1 MVNDVNTF
9 PLPKLPKIASPQQLE
24 LPDRTVLNDFAYEE
38 PEYKKAAKAFG
49 LETKALGGG
58 AVALGAEA
66 LKGVTPDVV
75 DPYLDKAAD
84 WGMGVYED
92 QMALIPQRDLT
103 ADVEKIEDIKFGEK
117 GGFDRFTD
125 WASYHGTKGL
135 LDVATMVAGGGIG
148 GAVAKTAAR
157 QGVKKAVKGAAT
169 DQLKRKAAEAG
180 AKKVA
185 TAGKVGQTLGST
197 VPMAAK
203 EGGGSYGSLVS
214 EGVAPEKAVLPS
226 LAVGVINASLEYVP
240 VLSALNRVKAGF
252 GREALGAAI
261 RSDATL
267 KKKAA
272 HIAKEALYGTGSQ
285 AAQEGL
291 TEATQELVTMAA
303 ARITK
308 DEKLLAP
315 LSAEE
320 KSAFWNAMAVGGLVG
335 GGMGSATG
343 SVKGLGE
350 TMVKS
355 PQERQEEA
363 VAREEAQAKKEQA
376 AHEERI
382 KAAEGVVEGRG
393 LGDTEAGLR
402 EAGPD
407 AGYEARSFVQDTV
420 QRVPESQQDTDSRQD
435 TEQEEEP
442 SYTPRQHIKDM
453 ENREVKRKFE
463 EERLAE
469 LREKAELDPEAA
481 NEAKADAMAEAK
493 AKVAAEA
500 KAKGKPAPAP
510 TDSLELPPAP
520 PPTQE
525 EQAYDEEMTQQV
537 EDLWA
542 AAAAEQE
549 RSAGPKTEE
558 SLLREWGKQKGIVEE
573 VTLSRG
579 ESSSQD
585 KSLDSIIQD
594 MTLEDEIRF
603 TQETGKSPKDVAV
616 GEVVK
621 ETGYTAKSH
630 IKEKMAEGY
639 AQDKG
644 FLDTDAGLGMENPA
658 SQYEATNPIKEAG
671 IEPAPKA
678 PIKETTDL
686 DGLSDTAKQKLDE
699 GWEGNADVSWDA
711 SDKLNNTKSLLN
723 AFAKGD
729 PVFLKEQVGA
739 YDGFYGNGT
748 AATVIKD
755 LVAENQIEESG
766 SAAVT
771 KMEVAGKLELP
782 EYNKE
787 LHDKGWDL
795 EFNTVGLPMYMKDGS
810 IVAQNVDDIDN
821 LVQHAWTVFTPN
833 KAPNYADTLNAGV
846 AMVESGNFPGLKA
859 QTQEGG
865 MLEGEWA
872 MAITDPQKEAEFAES
887 WGKQT
892 LDLLNN
898 GANPDF
904 VYDIASKLQEAGSI
918 DAWEIK
924 QGMPGGATLKM
935 TIQGTHVGN
944 ATKVNYS
951 PEDNSAIMPTTLLGF
966 SEVTEFTGEEEVQ
979 SLFNV
984 LSAVPDVKNKM
995 KEIKADKELYGE
1007 NALAAK
1013 WGSEAASFLVDNPA
1027 EAKTY
1032 VKALGKVPVEK
1043 WENYDEGWVAGAL
1056 HTGTLSGINK
1066 EGIESM
1072 VNEGFSPKT
1081 VADTAGMLDE
1091 LVHLGWEYKGID
1103 KSSSPYKVIF
1113 KTDSPSAAILYSPK
1127 TGVAELFGS
1136 GQLGGSPF
1144 APYQLSFG
1152 SIDEAI
1158 AAYDNAGAG
1167 TGAGATASTASAAAA
1182 ANTEWAPQE
1191 PPPGYTIESSKITS
1205 MDGMHVYFTSFLSNE
1220 DATAIAHIHNY
1231 FKYAKIPTIE
1241 KIQLYKEMPKSKQE
1255 LESFKVNHPYLLRK
1269 VTIGETNDVTQGT
1282 KLLHEI
1288 VSNHDKYGL
1297 EDVMQEAGLFA
1308 DKFGDE
1314 ALKDA
1319 LKSAPK
1325 KVVDVPNLDGWLE
1338 DLRPEEDLLAE
1349 NPFEGVW
1356 ANYPVNSD
1364 HNPSSATYGET
1375 GARYGVVI
1383 INPKTGKV
1391 LLRKVSNQYEGITWD
1406 FARGGADRFSDP
1418 GPNRIDTGHH
1428 TPSKRYMEHPLVAAK
1443 REAKEE
1449 FGYDVQIVGQ
1459 LAKGFYSGR
1468 DGTMASLYYVGVP
1481 TGEQST
1487 DHLSGPHQE
1496 TDATQWASLPE
1507 ARRLVTTQPT
1517 LGPSQSM
1524 KRDGYHRP
1532 RIARIARTLEAVF
1545 DSNMQKSD
1553 LGYRGN
1559 PKAMQ
1564 AYRDGDL
1571 ATDFPAVFKAV
1582 ENKPKVEDM
1591 TETQKIKLSSALY
1604 VARRLPNASKLMKDM
1619 AYKQEFKKRNAALNA
1634 WVKSRVGETGTVSGI
1649 MSGGATLSSIQNKL
1663 QQTGGKIVLSLWHGS
1678 KDREALLGDVIDP
1691 QFFGSGVGGADT
1703 KEGMFLASTRKA
1715 AKKWA
1720 RARQVN
1726 VLVAFENLKV
1736 IPNEVGYGSTSF
1748 THILQQAKA
1757 DGYDGVFFNKVHD
1770 AVTGRQIVVWKGEN
1784 VIAGGGENVGF
1795 TGKTLYQTKGELGDA
1810 LDLSTATELLREDLG
1825 PITDALLSSG
1835 MLELVEG
1842 GGPDGVAGQYD
1853 AATDTIK
1860 VYLDYVS
1867 SPRELLGAVLH
1878 EGSHARLVSVLGK
1891 SAVKYHEDFLKQG
1904 GSAADARFKT
1914 AWEGALR
1921 FGIASA
1927 LSPENTSEINRV
1939 REELRKISPDFLM
1952 EEDLANYVQFAQG
1965 KDEGLF
1971 RRIVNA
1977 VKAWWAST
1985 ALGRSLKQKGFGFE
1999 FTDEM
2004 AVALV
2009 RQGLRNQVN
2018 ATSDGLFNT
2027 YIAHTSGAQWASE
2040 NKFPHGR
2047 PLLKYVLKG
2056 QGEGNISYGWGFYA
2070 LESQATLDYYKQ
2082 GVGSNTYGMHVPD
2095 DIVPK
2100 MIEWDRPLNQ
2110 QSPQVQR
2117 ALLDPRDDYLLLRLA
2132 LKAKNKT
2139 STYPT
2144 SPSLDIKGTGSSFYS
2159 ELTKYYMDKEYG
2171 GMDGHIHDPETGKQQ
2186 RKKNLARRMASRK
2199 LAEYGLAGIRLLDA
2213 GSRVVYVRKNTDG
2226 TYEVRKGIG
2235 HSTKVSTVDQAGL
2248 EKEAGKH
2255 IAEKAAQQ
2263 QIGETVKHPGFGF
2276 YNWVFWR
2283 QEDLDRLTV
2292 VYKKGQKVA
2301 GNPKKNAAYDVNG
2314 VGLPYPEH
2322 PGVSDY
2328 VVDPKTGDQKY
2339 YSKEG
2344 RTMAMEREDLVQQ
2357 LDKEMGQGW
2366 VEQAEAAG
2374 LVEIINEPGPNGES
2388 GSWDGQRIRL
2398 YAGSMP
2404 ASGGPAGVL
2413 LHEGKHA
2420 TFKEVLG
2427 DSLGQY
2433 VGDLHTM
2440 AEAGN
2445 ELARRAMT
2453 QATLSAAD
2461 SLGVEHYLR
2470 EEWAG
2475 RGELDRV
2482 RREVEQKSPGLLA
2495 EEDLAYFVQYGAE
2508 GQGNGLFR
2516 RLVDKIK
2523 AWWASTALGQ
2533 MLKERGIGF
2542 ELTEG
2547 MAVIW
2552 AQRGLH
2558 GALNMARGQAQQS
2571 MAVNREAAYMSAAGR
2586 VGRALDAAF
2595 DGNEYQSQAW
2605 EEVKGYLWTDPTDGR
2620 EDQVN
2625 KPGLLQRIRAD
2636 FIDYFAEMEA
2646 VDTGVYDVYSLVRNK
2661 KAARLEQIKQ
2671 EYALPLRSK
2680 IADSPWTAEE
2690 VSDMLAA
2697 RHIKVDGVNRKL
2709 AERASDMYA
2718 KRLLK
2723 KDVLPEVRAKELSKA
2738 RGFVR
2743 VGKNPDGSDYVDAQ
2757 GNQITMSA
2765 STKRKLM
2772 FDLVNYYIPY
2782 EIKQGGEQLL
2792 RNDWEVF
2799 KDAASGFS
2807 DGGVGSAF
2815 VRGVDQ
2821 VLDRVSADQG
2831 KWDEITNLYDSLNR
2845 MTLDILED
2853 GGLIT
2858 EDEKARLIGDKTAY
2872 APLRR
2877 EAYNLN
2883 DEIQKIFQQAG
2894 AGGAKQLATRA
2905 GTETLSEPVMA
2916 LQNALAKAEAAAAAA
2931 ERNFANNYLYETI
2944 NQDREGWKSWF
2955 AVVDKDKYATHDEN
2969 GFLVEKKSTAQNKS
2983 DIVLLRGGKK
2993 LIIRPNAH
3001 NERALGF
3008 VRAVN
3013 NLDAQVLNGPMRVM
3027 NWLNGIVRWVN
3038 VSASPAFLMMNAVR
3052 DPFTAA
3058 YNMQA
3063 SEAKEYTSEIF
3074 ANYGKTFTAL
3084 KKVFVQGVRDPADA
3098 DVQMVE
3104 RWEKAGGRTS
3114 FIESLKEMD
3123 DSWGS
3128 FEAQVARR
3136 QGGAKALFE
3145 MKDKWLDGIENTN
3158 ILFENVMRLSTFSV
3172 LVDKGVSEQRAAR
3185 ISQDLTTNFTRRG
3198 YKTQALGVWWL
3209 FFNATVQGNYQV
3221 VRNLLGSKK
3230 LQGITA
3236 GTIGFSLMLDVMGR
3250 MMFDD
3255 WDEIPEWDK
3264 ERFIIAPVKVGGD
3277 FVKIPAPW
3285 VYNVVWRMGGM
3296 LGETLAGV
3304 RKPQDML
3311 LDLSAMTMTT
3321 FNPVGS
3327 ASLAQ
3332 AISPTAMDPFV
3343 QILENKDF
3351 AGNPL
3356 APEAYPGVGKRPNAE
3371 LAWGSTPEG
3380 YKWLAEYVN
3389 EATGGSPVESG
3400 IVDLRP
3406 ADYKV
3411 LVNFLTG
3418 SLGRFL
3424 TDTTLGIKG
3433 AAQGELELEGP
3444 KDLPLVG
3451 GLFADPSN
3459 PMRSEK
3465 YHTRVA
3471 AAYGAA
3477 KLEKLYKEGP
3487 ERDMVK
3493 LMEVRRERA
3502 GDLRIYRYAQDVE
3515 RQIKE
3520 IRKKVKR
3527 AEGRGDERTMEV
3539 LRGRI
3544 DRLKEQ
3550 FNRSYEVRVGK

>member
-1 MVNDVNTF
+1 MLDNGV
-9 PLPKLPKIASPQQLE
+9 SP
-24 LPDRTVLNDFAYEE
+24 D
-38 PEYKKAAKAFG
+38 
-49 LETKALGGG
+49 
-58 AVALGAEA
+58 
-66 LKGVTPDVV
+66 
-75 DPYLDKAAD
+75 
-84 WGMGVYED
+84 
-92 QMALIPQRDLT
+92 
-103 ADVEKIEDIKFGEK
+103 
-117 GGFDRFTD
+117 
-125 WASYHGTKGL
+125 
-135 LDVATMVAGGGIG
+135 
-148 GAVAKTAAR
+148 
-157 QGVKKAVKGAAT
+157 
-169 DQLKRKAAEAG
+169 
-180 AKKVA
+180 KVA
-185 TAGKVGQTLGST
+185 NVMGKL
-197 VPMAAK
+197 
-203 EGGGSYGSLVS
+203 
-214 EGVAPEKAVLPS
+214 
-226 LAVGVINASLEYVP
+226 
-240 VLSALNRVKAGF
+240 
-252 GREALGAAI
+252 
-261 RSDATL
+261 
-267 KKKAA
+267 
-272 HIAKEALYGTGSQ
+272 KEATSMLPEDVIDKWSVTTDTSGKFKLRIEGDMPDGTS
-285 AAQEGL
+285 AVSYYPEHN
-291 TEATQELVTMAA
+291 MAE
-303 ARITK
+303 ITST
-308 DEKLLAP
+308 LIG
-315 LSAEE
+315 
-320 KSAFWNAMAVGGLVG
+320 F
-335 GGMGSATG
+335 T
-343 SVKGLGE
+343 
-350 TMVKS
+350 
-355 PQERQEEA
+355 
-363 VAREEAQAKKEQA
+363 
-376 AHEERI
+376 
-382 KAAEGVVEGRG
+382 
-393 LGDTEAGLR
+393 
-402 EAGPD
+402 
-407 AGYEARSFVQDTV
+407 
-420 QRVPESQQDTDSRQD
+420 
-435 TEQEEEP
+435 
-442 SYTPRQHIKDM
+442 
-453 ENREVKRKFE
+453 
-463 EERLAE
+463 
-469 LREKAELDPEAA
+469 EKAEFI
-481 NEAKADAMAEAK
+481 
-493 AKVAAEA
+493 
-500 KAKGKPAPAP
+500 G
-510 TDSLELPPAP
+510 
-520 PPTQE
+520 
-525 EQAYDEEMTQQV
+525 DE
-537 EDLWA
+537 
-542 AAAAEQE
+542 
-549 RSAGPKTEE
+549 
-558 SLLREWGKQKGIVEE
+558 
-573 VTLSRG
+573 
-579 ESSSQD
+579 
-585 KSLDSIIQD
+585 
-594 MTLEDEIRF
+594 
-603 TQETGKSPKDVAV
+603 
-616 GEVVK
+616 
-621 ETGYTAKSH
+621 
-630 IKEKMAEGY
+630 
-639 AQDKG
+639 
-644 FLDTDAGLGMENPA
+644 
-658 SQYEATNPIKEAG
+658 
-671 IEPAPKA
+671 
-678 PIKETTDL
+678 
-686 DGLSDTAKQKLDE
+686 
-699 GWEGNADVSWDA
+699 
-711 SDKLNNTKSLLN
+711 
-723 AFAKGD
+723 
-729 PVFLKEQVGA
+729 
-739 YDGFYGNGT
+739 
-748 AATVIKD
+748 
-755 LVAENQIEESG
+755 
-766 SAAVT
+766 
-771 KMEVAGKLELP
+771 
-782 EYNKE
+782 
-787 LHDKGWDL
+787 
-795 EFNTVGLPMYMKDGS
+795 
-810 IVAQNVDDIDN
+810 
-821 LVQHAWTVFTPN
+821 
-833 KAPNYADTLNAGV
+833 ADTLL
-846 AMVESGNFPGLKA
+846 S
-859 QTQEGG
+859 
-865 MLEGEWA
+865 
-872 MAITDPQKEAEFAES
+872 
-887 WGKQT
+887 
-892 LDLLNN
+892 
-898 GANPDF
+898 
-904 VYDIASKLQEAGSI
+904 
-918 DAWEIK
+918 
-924 QGMPGGATLKM
+924 
-935 TIQGTHVGN
+935 
-944 ATKVNYS
+944 
-951 PEDNSAIMPTTLLGF
+951 
-966 SEVTEFTGEEEVQ
+966 
-979 SLFNV
+979 V
-984 LSAVPDVKNKM
+984 LSAVPDAKNKL

-1007 NALAAK
+1007 SKIATK
-1013 WGSEAASFLVDNPA
+1013 WGAEAASYLVDNPA
-1027 EAKTY
+1027 ELKTY
-1032 VKALGKVPVEK
+1032 VKALSKVPMEK
-1043 WENYDEGWVAGAL
+1043 LSTYDPGWVHEQFKAGEV
-1056 HTGTLSGINK
+1056 SGINK

-1072 VNEGFSPKT
+1072 VHEGFSPKT
-1081 VADTAGMLDE
+1081 VQETVEMVDE
-1091 LVHLGWEYKGID
+1091 ISHLGWEYKGIN
-1103 KSSSPYKVIF
+1103 KSTPYKVVF
-1113 KTDSPSAAILYSPK
+1113 KTESPTAIILYSPK
-1127 TGVAELFGS
+1127 TGVAELITS
-1136 GQLGGSPF
+1136 GQQNGLPVQSD
-1144 APYQLSFG
+1144 YG
-1152 SIDEAI
+1152 SIEEAI
-1158 AAYDNAGAG
+1158 AAYEDPGQAPG
-1167 TGAGATASTASAAAA
+1167 TTASTVSPAAAA
-1182 ANTEWAPQE
+1182 ASVQWAPAE
-1191 PPPGYTIESSKITS
+1191 APPGYTISGYEVRSLDDVAVKFNESLDTS
-1205 MDGMHVYFTSFLSNE
+1205 E
-1220 DATAIAHIHNY
+1220 AIEVAHIHNY

-1241 KIQLYKEMPKSKQE
+1241 KIELYKEMPRTKAQ
-1255 LESFKVNHPYLLRK
+1255 LDAFRVNHPYLLRK
-1269 VTIGETNDVTQGT
+1269 VTIGETEDVTQGT

-1297 EDVMQEAGLFA
+1297 EDVMQEAALFKE
-1308 DKFGDE
+1308 KFGDT

-1325 KVVDVPNLDGWLE
+1325 KVVDVPNLDGWLD

-1356 ANYPVNSD
+1356 ANYPVNSAGGE
-1364 HNPSSATYGET
+1364 SAS
-1375 GARYGVVI
+1375 RYGVVV

-1428 TPSKRYMEHPLVAAK
+1428 NPSKRYMEHPLIAAK

-1449 FGYDVQIVGQ
+1449 FGYDVQVVGQ

-1468 DGTMASLYYVGVP
+1468 DGKMASLYYVAVP
-1481 TGEQST
+1481 VGEQST

-1496 TDATQWASLPE
+1496 TDETRWASLPE

-1582 ENKPKVEDM
+1582 EKKAKVEDM

-1604 VARRLPNASKLMKDM
+1604 VKRRHPGASKMMLDIL
-1619 AYKQEFKKRNAALNA
+1619 YKQEFKKRNAALNA
-1634 WVKSRVGETGTVSGI
+1634 WVKSRVGDTGTVSDI
-1649 MSGGATLSSIQNKL
+1649 LSGGAALNTIQNRL
-1663 QQTGGKIVLSLWHGS
+1663 QQTGGKVVLSLWHGS

-1691 QFFGSGVGGADT
+1691 QFFGSGIGGSDT
-1703 KEGMFLASTRKA
+1703 QEGMFLASTRKA
-1715 AKKWA
+1715 AKNWA
-1720 RARQVN
+1720 SARQVN

-1736 IPNEVGYGSTSF
+1736 IPNEVSYGSNIF

-1810 LDLSTATELLREDLG
+1810 LDSSTATELLREDLG
-1825 PITDALLSSG
+1825 PVTDTLLKSG

-1878 EGSHARLVSVLGK
+1878 EGSHARLVSILGK
-1891 SAVKYHEDFLKQG
+1891 SAVKYHEDFLKQE
-1904 GSAADARFKT
+1904 GSAADARYKT
-1914 AWEGALR
+1914 AWEGAQR
-1921 FGIASA
+1921 FGIANA
-1927 LSPENTSEINRV
+1927 LTPENTSELNRV

-1971 RRIVNA
+1971 RRIINA
-1977 VKAWWAST
+1977 VKAWWATT
-1985 ALGRSLKQKGFGFE
+1985 ALGRSLKQKGIGFE

-2009 RQGLRNQVN
+2009 KQGLRNQ
-2018 ATSDGLFNT
+2018 ADSTSDGLFNT
-2027 YIAHTSGAQWASE
+2027 YIAHTSGATWKTE
-2040 NKFPHGR
+2040 NKYPHGR

-2056 QGEGNISYGWGFYA
+2056 KGEGNISYGWGFYA

-2117 ALLDPRDDYLLLRLA
+2117 ALLDPRDDYLLLRMA
-2132 LKAKNKT
+2132 LRAKDKT

-2144 SPSLDIKGTGSSFYS
+2144 APYLDEKGTGSSLYT
-2159 ELTKYYMDKEYG
+2159 ELVKHFFNKEYG
-2171 GMDGHIHDPETGKQQ
+2171 GMDGYVYDSETAKQQ

-2213 GSRVVYVRKNTDG
+2213 GSRVVSVTRTGDG
-2226 TYEVRKGIG
+2226 AYKVRKGYG
-2235 HSTKVSTVDQAGL
+2235 HSLQELTVDQAGL

-2263 QIGETVKHPGFGF
+2263 PLWQNVKHPGFGF

-2322 PGVSDY
+2322 PGISDY

-2344 RTMAMEREDLVQQ
+2344 RTMRMDREEL
-2357 LDKEMGQGW
+2357 MGQGW
-2366 VEQAEAAG
+2366 VEKAEAAG
-2374 LVEIINEPGPNGES
+2374 LVEIVNEPGPNGES

-2404 ASGGPAGVL
+2404 VSGGAAGVL

-2420 TFKEVLG
+2420 TFKDVLG
-2427 DSLGQY
+2427 DSLNQY
-2433 VGDLHTM
+2433 VEDLHTM

-2461 SLGVEHYLR
+2461 SLGIEHFLR

-2482 RREVEQKSPGLLA
+2482 REEVERRSPGLLA

-2533 MLKERGIGF
+2533 MLKEKGIGF
-2542 ELTEG
+2542 ELTDG
-2547 MAVIW
+2547 MAVTW

-2595 DGNEYQSQAW
+2595 SGVVDSTGKPVHQTEEGQANFLAWFTGSKMTDEQGRPQVFVHETGKSGDVMLPGGKTKEDAYRELQAVPRGREDLVWRSGPAIWFTDSLETGVGSGRESANYDRIAFVQKTYDQVEQNRKLLSEYMAQNGERIRELKDKILEEEEGSDYVTPREEKELRDLERQKPRLDAGLIATQKVVLKNFGDKPGSRELALADAQSSSEQGEHVIPAYLRIKNPLKITSWEQRDALMEQLGGRTRNRRPIPDGITAAQVQALKRAGYDGIDFVVEGHGREVIVFDSHQIKSAIGNTGAFSQDQSVLNSMPAW
-2605 EEVKGYLWTDPTDGR
+2605 DDVSGYLWTDPTDGR

-2671 EYALPLRSK
+2671 EYALPLREK
-2680 IADSPWTAEE
+2680 IADSPWTATE

-2723 KDVLPEVRAKELSKA
+2723 KDVLPNVRAKELSKA
-2738 RGFVR
+2738 RGFVK
-2743 VGKNPDGSDYVDAQ
+2743 VGKNPDGSDYVDAH
-2757 GNQITMSA
+2757 GNQVMMSA

-2772 FDLVNYYIPY
+2772 FDLVNYYMPY

-2858 EDEKARLIGDKTAY
+2858 EDEKARLMGDKTAY

-2931 ERNFANNYLYETI
+2931 ERNYANNYLYETI
-2944 NQDREGWKSWF
+2944 NQDREGWKQWF

-3063 SEAKEYTSEIF
+3063 SEAGEYTSEIF
-3074 ANYGKTFTAL
+3074 ANYGKTFKAL
-3084 KKVFVQGVRDPADA
+3084 KKVFVQGIRDPLDP

-3128 FEAQVARR
+3128 FEAQIARR

-3158 ILFENVMRLSTFSV
+3158 ILFENVMRLSTFTV

-3236 GTIGFSLMLDVMGR
+3236 GTIGFSLTLDIMGR

-3356 APEAYPGVGKRPNAE
+3356 APESYPGVGKRPNAE
-3371 LAWGSTPEG
+3371 LAWSSTPEG

-3424 TDTTLGIKG
+3424 TDTTLGVKG
-3433 AAQGELELEGP
+3433 VTQGELELEGP

-3487 ERDMVK
+3487 ERDLIK